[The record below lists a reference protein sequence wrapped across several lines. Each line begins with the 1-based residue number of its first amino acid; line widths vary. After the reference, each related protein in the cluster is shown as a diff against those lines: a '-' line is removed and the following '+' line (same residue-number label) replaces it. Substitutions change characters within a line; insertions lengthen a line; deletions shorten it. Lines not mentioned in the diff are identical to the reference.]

1 MHFFNIVLTVLFV
14 LILILNYFSLNSKKS
29 AIKTVNEMGMGYNLG
44 KAFYNFTLLENEDT
58 DFEIKMWGT
67 KLPTKKMILKIKKF
81 GFKTIRFQVVSM
93 NSEDEFGQ
101 VSSEWI
107 SGIKE
112 VNKLD
117 N

>member
-1 MHFFNIVLTVLFV
+1 
-14 LILILNYFSLNSKKS
+14 
-29 AIKTVNEMGMGYNLG
+29 MGMGYNLG
-44 KAFYNFTLLENEDT
+44 KTFYDFIPLENEDT